1 MLEVD
6 VSLSRG
12 DFDLEATF
20 AAPTPG
26 VTALFGRS
34 GSGKTTVIN
43 LIAGLLLPD
52 RGRIALDGAVLH
64 DTSRSYSLPP
74 QRRRIGYVFQD
85 PLLFPH
91 FDVAGNLR
99 YGQRRAQPRGTEAE
113 LADAV
118 ELLGLGALLR
128 RRPHELSG
136 GERQRVALGR
146 ALLSRPRLLLLD
158 EPLASLD
165 AARRGELLPWFEALR
180 DRHAIPIVYVSHE
193 FEEVVRLASHIVL
206 LEQGRVAAE
215 GEVSRI
221 AMVPELRAVI
231 GPELAGS
238 VVDGQVE
245 STDPG
250 TGLAQI
256 RVGHSAITASGAGLR
271 AGQAVRLQVL
281 ARDLVL
287 ATHKPTGLSVRNEI
301 DGTIRAIVDDGPDS
315 RRGGASGCSSRQR
328 HCAVMSTHDAET
340 PAGGTSARR
349 SPATASLRPIALRA
363 LPSILRRRAAARSTA
378 ARRRQQDRRS
388 CLQSL
393 RGRATRQ

>member
-118 ELLGLGALLR
+118 ELLGLGRIAPPPAARAVGR
-128 RRPHELSG
+128 RAPAG
-136 GERQRVALGR
+136 GARARAAVA
-146 ALLSRPRLLLLD
+146 
-158 EPLASLD
+158 ASAS
-165 AARRGELLPWFEALR
+165 AARRTP
-180 DRHAIPIVYVSHE
+180 
-193 FEEVVRLASHIVL
+193 
-206 LEQGRVAAE
+206 
-215 GEVSRI
+215 
-221 AMVPELRAVI
+221 
-231 GPELAGS
+231 
-238 VVDGQVE
+238 
-245 STDPG
+245 
-250 TGLAQI
+250 GLA
-256 RVGHSAITASGAGLR
+256 
-271 AGQAVRLQVL
+271 
-281 ARDLVL
+281 
-287 ATHKPTGLSVRNEI
+287 
-301 DGTIRAIVDDGPDS
+301 
-315 RRGGASGCSSRQR
+315 
-328 HCAVMSTHDAET
+328 
-340 PAGGTSARR
+340 
-349 SPATASLRPIALRA
+349 
-363 LPSILRRRAAARSTA
+363 
-378 ARRRQQDRRS
+378 
-388 CLQSL
+388 
-393 RGRATRQ
+393 

>member
-1 MLEVD
+1 MLEIEVN
-6 VSLSRG
+6 LSRG
-12 DFDLEATF
+12 DFDLEAAF

-34 GSGKTTVIN
+34 GSGKTTMIN

-99 YGQRRAQPRGTEAE
+99 YGQRRAQPRGTAAE

-165 AARRGELLPWFEALR
+165 AARRAELLPWFEALR

-193 FEEVVRLASHIVL
+193 FEEVVRLANHVVL
-206 LEQGRVAAE
+206 LEQGRVAAQ
-215 GEVSRI
+215 GDVARI
-221 AMVPELRAVI
+221 AMVPELRAVL

-256 RVGHSAITASGAGLR
+256 RVGHSAITASGTGLR
-271 AGQAVRLQVL
+271 VGQAVRLQVL
-281 ARDLVL
+281 ARDIVL

-301 DGTIRAIVDDGPDS
+301 DGTIRAIVDDGPEAVLVQIDVGGPVLLARVTRPAAS
-315 RRGGASGCSSRQR
+315 DLALAPGRR
-328 HCAVMSTHDAET
+328 VWVLVK
-340 PAGGTSARR
+340 
-349 SPATASLRPIALRA
+349 AT
-363 LPSILRRRAAARSTA
+363 
-378 ARRRQQDRRS
+378 
-388 CLQSL
+388 SL
-393 RGRATRQ
+393 RGHVHARR